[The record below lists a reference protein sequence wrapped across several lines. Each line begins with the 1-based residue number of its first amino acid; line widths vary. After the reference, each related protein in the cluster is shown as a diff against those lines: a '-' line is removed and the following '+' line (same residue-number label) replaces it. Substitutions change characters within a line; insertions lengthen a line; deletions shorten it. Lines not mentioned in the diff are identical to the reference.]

1 MMSFFP
7 TSHPTDRPNQPHL
20 CVLGVQVNVGWGS
33 VHPQTSLTCKFVCVC
48 VCLSLYRSLSLSLCL
63 SVSVS
68 LSLSLFLS
76 LSHPPLA
83 RLFPIPTTTTIH
95 RSNIPPGLLFL
106 SLLCLSLSLNR
117 QVKTHS
123 QRARLPPIEPLD
135 ILVIGSVRAFP
146 PPAQHKEQFI
156 GSMPA
161 NPARRS
167 AGEYRAAFDSLRCSQ
182 SDASLGYAESTGS
195 RQSSEAGDM
204 SPVRT
209 DEHLTQGALAARTSS
224 RSQKFVDT
232 TLGMVEDTNLLNLYD
247 KLSKYVP
254 ERLLR
259 QVNASKTGMVTK
271 PSKFPTFSQEKGAV
285 LLVDVS

>member
-1 MMSFFP
+1 M
-7 TSHPTDRPNQPHL
+7 L
-20 CVLGVQVNVGWGS
+20 VGEAYT
-33 VHPQTSLTCKFVCVC
+33 PQTSLTCKFVCVC

-146 PPAQHKEQFI
+146 PPRSTQRTIH
-156 GSMPA
+156 
-161 NPARRS
+161 RRH
-167 AGEYRAAFDSLRCSQ
+167 A
-182 SDASLGYAESTGS
+182 
-195 RQSSEAGDM
+195 RQS
-204 SPVRT
+204 RT
-209 DEHLTQGALAARTSS
+209 PLRWRIQG
-224 RSQKFVDT
+224 
-232 TLGMVEDTNLLNLYD
+232 
-247 KLSKYVP
+247 
-254 ERLLR
+254 RL
-259 QVNASKTGMVTK
+259 
-271 PSKFPTFSQEKGAV
+271 
-285 LLVDVS
+285 